1 MDRLI
6 RATDTFKELM
16 FWYLS
21 VVVLGAVLFSFFEQK
36 PFDDSLW
43 WAFVTVLTVGYG
55 DVYPVTPGGRIV
67 GVVLMHCVI
76 LVVAPMIIGRLLS
89 RVLADNNQF
98 TNDEQE
104 QMKKDIAEIKAM
116 LAGRLDVSKPRA
128 QPES

>member
-1 MDRLI
+1 MERLI
-6 RATDTFKELM
+6 RATDTFKELT

-21 VVVLGAVLFSFFEQK
+21 VVALGALLFSYFEQK

-43 WAFVTVLTVGYG
+43 WAFVTALTVGYG

-98 TNDEQE
+98 TNEEQE
-104 QMKKDIAEIKAM
+104 QIKKDLAEIKA
-116 LAGRLDVSKPRA
+116 LLTGRVEDATKRA